1 MTIKNIFFDWDG
13 TLAKTL
19 DLWLA
24 GFQKSFHQRNMSFEP
39 REIVTQFFQDHH
51 LVPDRFPDLDF
62 PNIAAE
68 ARAHVL
74 QSVASVDLYDGAHDA
89 LHELRDAGVTVSLVT
104 SSPRALLSTGLGT
117 HGLDD
122 FFASTIAGD
131 DGYGHKPEPLPFRA
145 TLDRVGMDAS
155 ETLIIGDSHVDILA
169 GQAVGCQTCWLAP
182 DVNDVFHDF
191 ARVRGIGADYEVRG
205 IGELVGMVSP

>member
-1 MTIKNIFFDWDG
+1 MTIKNIMFDWDG

-19 DLWLA
+19 DLWLV
-24 GFQKSFHQRNMSFEP
+24 GFQKSFAVRDMSFEP

-74 QSVASVDLYDGAHDA
+74 QSAAGVDLYDGAHDA

-104 SSPRALLSTGLGT
+104 SSPRALLSTGLGA

-131 DGYGHKPEPLPFRA
+131 DGFGHKPEPLPFA
-145 TLDRVGMDAS
+145 TTLDRMGANAS

-169 GQAVGCQTCWLAP
+169 GQAVGCQTCWFAP

-191 ARVRGIGADYEVRG
+191 ARIRGIGADYEVRG
-205 IGELVGMVSP
+205 IGELVGMV

>member
-1 MTIKNIFFDWDG
+1 MIKSIIFDWDG

-24 GFQKSFHQRNMSFEP
+24 GFQGSFARRDMSFEP

-74 QSVASVDLYDGAHDA
+74 QSVAGVGLYDGAQDA
-89 LHELRDAGVTVSLVT
+89 LHELRGAGVTISLVS
-104 SSPRALLSTGLGT
+104 SSPRALLSTGLGA
-117 HGLDD
+117 HGLDE
-122 FFASTIAGD
+122 FFVSTIAGD
-131 DGYGHKPEPLPFRA
+131 DGYGHKPEPLPFAA
-145 TLDRVGMDAS
+145 TLDRVGANAS

-169 GQAVGCQTCWLAP
+169 GQAVGCQTCWFAP

-191 ARVRGIGADYEVRG
+191 ARIRGIGADYEVRA
-205 IGELVGMVSP
+205 IGELVGMV